1 MQLPEIKGKVGIF
14 FTGGVE
20 SYYVGKICLEKYG
33 KDSVIF
39 MLFTQDS
46 YNSFYKDSDKL
57 KKVIND
63 FNKSVDR
70 IDGLHKHIMTTKDY
84 NSSKGEWFIERAF
97 YSTKKVF
104 KDLEYITAGYNK
116 IHVEAWNLV
125 DSISFTPEM
134 NEKEA
139 YRKSR
144 LELACYPKKYPELID
159 FMFKCNGNCYFYEED
174 FTVKKFDELIENS
187 FDKWFFPLL
196 YLKKEEVIKL
206 YEKRNWLD
214 ELYLTNSCNNPK
226 TDIHCGK
233 CKNCL
238 SRKLSF
244 KNANIEDRTEYEL

>member
-1 MQLPEIKGKVGIF
+1 MQLPEIKGKIGIL

-20 SYYVGKICLEKYG
+20 SYYVAKLCIEKYG

-39 MLFTQDS
+39 ILFTQNTYYS
-46 YNSFYKDSDKL
+46 HKELDKL
-57 KKVIND
+57 KKVIKD
-63 FNKSVDR
+63 FDKSVNR
-70 IDGLHKHIMTTKDY
+70 IGGLHKYIMTTEDHK
-84 NSSKGEWFIERAF
+84 SSEGKWLIEKAF
-97 YSTKKVF
+97 NSTKNVF

-134 NEKEA
+134 DEKEA

-159 FMFKCNGNCYFYEED
+159 FIFKCNGSCYFYEED
-174 FTVKKFDELIENS
+174 FTVRRFDEIAISS
-187 FDKWFFPLL
+187 FDKWVFPLL

-206 YEKRNWLD
+206 YEKNNWLD
-214 ELYLTNSCNNPK
+214 ELYLTNSCNDPISN
-226 TDIHCGK
+226 IHCGK